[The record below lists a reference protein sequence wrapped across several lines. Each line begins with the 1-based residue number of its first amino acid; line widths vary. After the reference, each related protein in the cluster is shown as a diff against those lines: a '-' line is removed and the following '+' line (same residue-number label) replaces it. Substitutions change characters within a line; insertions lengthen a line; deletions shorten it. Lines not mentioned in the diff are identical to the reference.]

1 MIQYYDS
8 TIYCIYWQCHNILE
22 YVVQLLQYPKIL
34 PHCVTVN
41 FNITLLLRYNATH
54 HSIIRHNVRAN
65 VLTLRTFFS
74 YQVFF
79 RGQWR
84 FLWPQ
89 EKKRTTFIPLDHFH
103 QHTNIQTF
111 IYNFQKQTPGSA
123 LSRKVFLKI
132 SQNSQKTSMPESLSR
147 ILFSK

>member
-8 TIYCIYWQCHNILE
+8 TIYCIYRQCHNILE

-41 FNITLLLRYNATH
+41 FNITLLLQYNATH

-65 VLTLRTFFS
+65 VLTRRTFFS

-84 FLWPQ
+84 FLWQQ
-89 EKKRTTFIPLDHFH
+89 EKKRTTFILLYHLH
-103 QHTNIQTF
+103 QHTNIQAF
-111 IYNFQKQTPGSA
+111 IYNFQKQTPRGV
-123 LSRKVFLKI
+123 LSKKVFLKI

-147 ILFSK
+147 ILFS

>member
-65 VLTLRTFFS
+65 VLTRRTFFS

-89 EKKRTTFIPLDHFH
+89 EKKRTTFIPLYHFH
-103 QHTNIQTF
+103 QHTKIQTF
-111 IYNFQKQTPGSA
+111 IYNFQKQTPGSV